1 MGCVTLVVAYD
12 QHDQKS
18 GDLHFW
24 ERMGNSFCMDPYAG
38 DSKVADSRPN
48 QVRALGYSKAGKVEG
63 CLKLEEGQGQ
73 KISIK
78 GAERNA
84 PAKVEV
90 GERRRTNTTV
100 GDQPNWQLGRAT
112 MPSLW
117 RGKSMLV
124 IQGPQRGRAAT
135 SQTPNWKD

>member
-1 MGCVTLVVAYD
+1 
-12 QHDQKS
+12 
-18 GDLHFW
+18 
-24 ERMGNSFCMDPYAG
+24 MDPYAA
-38 DSKVADSRPN
+38 DSKVVDSDQIRSEPKA
-48 QVRALGYSKAGKVEG
+48 ALKQGKSA
-63 CLKLEEGQGQ
+63 CLKLEGQGQ

-90 GERRRTNTTV
+90 GERRRANTTV

-117 RGKSMLV
+117 CRKYMLV
-124 IQGPQRGRAAT
+124 IP
-135 SQTPNWKD
+135 